1 MTTNEAIRA
10 VQLQWEVVIQ
20 FGVDFE
26 FCSMAN
32 IFHAQKKQ
40 YSAVDKSTGK
50 KTNCNMSIVS
60 LITLTIVQHD
70 FNSSVKNC
78 LHQVICVV
86 RRGKLKE
93 YSFPLIWHCSIVI
106 LLT

>member
-1 MTTNEAIRA
+1 
-10 VQLQWEVVIQ
+10 
-20 FGVDFE
+20 
-26 FCSMAN
+26 
-32 IFHAQKKQ
+32 
-40 YSAVDKSTGK
+40 
-50 KTNCNMSIVS
+50 MSIVR

>member
-1 MTTNEAIRA
+1 
-10 VQLQWEVVIQ
+10 
-20 FGVDFE
+20 
-26 FCSMAN
+26 
-32 IFHAQKKQ
+32 
-40 YSAVDKSTGK
+40 
-50 KTNCNMSIVS
+50 MSIVS

-86 RRGKLKE
+86 LKE